1 MELPVNLSM
10 TGRLT
15 ASVSFS
21 GKERAITVK
30 VHPCITKLP
39 GHGYF
44 PDPYKKYRI
53 FMYSALFNSGRKN
66 NIKPGDVYK
75 TQGEKQT
82 GWKNYSFQSLEKP
95 KEGH

>member
-30 VHPCITKLP
+30 VHPCITK
-39 GHGYF
+39 
-44 PDPYKKYRI
+44 KK
-53 FMYSALFNSGRKN
+53 
-66 NIKPGDVYK
+66 
-75 TQGEKQT
+75 E
-82 GWKNYSFQSLEKP
+82 
-95 KEGH
+95 

>member
-30 VHPCITKLP
+30 VHPCITKKKN
-39 GHGYF
+39 
-44 PDPYKKYRI
+44 KKYRI
-53 FMYSALFNSGRKN
+53 LMYSALFNSGRKN

>member
-1 MELPVNLSM
+1 
-10 TGRLT
+10 
-15 ASVSFS
+15 
-21 GKERAITVK
+21 
-30 VHPCITKLP
+30 
-39 GHGYF
+39 
-44 PDPYKKYRI
+44 
-53 FMYSALFNSGRKN
+53 MYSALFNSGRKN

>member
-30 VHPCITKLP
+30 VHPCITKKRIKNIE
-39 GHGYF
+39 F
-44 PDPYKKYRI
+44 SCTRPYLIQAVKI
-53 FMYSALFNSGRKN
+53 
-66 NIKPGDVYK
+66 I
-75 TQGEKQT
+75 
-82 GWKNYSFQSLEKP
+82 
-95 KEGH
+95 